1 MPIEYGSS
9 SVEDERVRGTTM
21 AVGKLISLALAAIYV
36 TLAAMGGDAR
46 TLFAVIF
53 WVVLALALIWFGDE
67 LGEYMGLM
75 RGSLV
80 TAQSPGWLV
89 RLFGWLFL
97 LAPLVYILYL
107 LFTGASLTGA

>member
-1 MPIEYGSS
+1 MP
-9 SVEDERVRGTTM
+9 VDR
-21 AVGKLISLALAAIYV
+21 LISLILAAVYL
-36 TLAAMGGDAR
+36 TLAAATGDVR
-46 TLFAVIF
+46 TTFGVIF

-89 RLFGWLFL
+89 RFFGWLFL
-97 LAPLVYILYL
+97 LAPLAYILFL
-107 LFTGASLTGA
+107 LFTGASLAGA